1 MSIEA
6 QVREALEGLLRVIAG
21 ASQIAI
27 DRGASSGVID
37 FKESIDKAQFQIN
50 ALYLAEFERM
60 LPEKQ
65 KHPKEYNQ
73 AEEYLTQVRIG
84 WNRCLENIKSKLEE
98 LRKE

>member
-37 FKESIDKAQFQIN
+37 FKESIDKVQFQIH
-50 ALYLAEFERM
+50 ALYLEEFEKM
-60 LPEKQ
+60 LFCVKDKNWIYPD
-65 KHPKEYNQ
+65 PGWYNGFC
-73 AEEYLTQVRIG
+73 A
-84 WNRCLENIKSKLEE
+84 CLDEIRGKLKE
-98 LRKE
+98 LRKG